1 MRNYNRFI
9 LTTLFLLFGLL
20 QMSAQKISG
29 VVTDKKTGEPVAFM
43 NVFYDGKGI
52 GTTTD
57 LDGKYIV
64 ESRVGLNELT
74 FSFVGY
80 KTKKV
85 KVNSGHFQTLNVQVE
100 PDEVLLQEVTVKPK
114 RERYSRKNNPA
125 VIMMEKVIAAKKN
138 NDLNKYP
145 YHQYDKYQKLTLAL
159 NELTSDSLES
169 GIFKKVP
176 NLKDHIELCPET
188 NKLILPVSVDET
200 VSTEVF
206 RNNPKSEK
214 TIVKGVNSTGIN
226 EIFNTGDI
234 LNTMLHEVFTDVNIY
249 DDQVRLLQYPFTSPI
264 ATSGAIQFY
273 RYFIMD
279 TLDVDNEKCFHL
291 TFVPNNSQDFGF
303 TGHLYVKADSS
314 YQVKRC
320 TLNLPKKSDVNFV
333 EHMEILQ
340 EFEQL
345 PSGENV
351 LVNDDML
358 VEILFNKLF
367 SKFQVRRIT
376 RYDDYAFD
384 DLPNNLFKG
393 KGKEVHEADAMMK
406 DEDFWSKYRK
416 VELTK
421 SEDNMD
427 SFLDRIQQI
436 KGFKFVVFGLKA
448 LIENF
453 VETSAGKSKVDI
465 GPINTLVGSN
475 QFEGFRTRLSAQTT
489 ANLNKHFFAKGYMA
503 YGFKDKRP
511 KYNAEFEY
519 SFDEK
524 KYLPREFPIK
534 SITVGA
540 GYDMVSPVDK
550 FMPTDKDN
558 LFTAFKIT
566 EVDQYMY
573 QKKVYATYKQEYE
586 NGYSHHF
593 GFRRTVDEPVGS
605 LQYKKLNDGSL
616 LKEITTTQFTAGIR
630 YAPGETFINT
640 KQRRLPLN
648 LDAPVFTVE
657 HTLGVKNLFGS
668 DYNYNFTE
676 VGVYK
681 RIWMRSWG
689 KIDAYL
695 KGGVQWNKVP
705 FNLLIMPAANL
716 SYIME
721 YETFN
726 LINNMEFLNDKYG
739 SLDIGWDMNGK
750 IFNRIPLL
758 KKLKWREWVQVKV
771 LWGTLSDKNNPFLEE
786 NKNDDTLLQFPMRDG
801 VYTSHLMEKNRPY
814 VELAFGVHNI
824 FKLLHIEYVKRLNY
838 LENPYC
844 NKDGIRLMVRMTF

>member
-1 MRNYNRFI
+1 MRNYSRFI

-145 YHQYDKYQKLTLAL
+145 YHQFDKYQKLTLAL

>member
-20 QMSAQKISG
+20 HMSAQKISG

-145 YHQYDKYQKLTLAL
+145 YHQFDKYQKLTLAL

>member
-406 DEDFWSKYRK
+406 DDDFWSKYRK

-427 SFLDRIQQI
+427 SFLNRIQQI

-616 LKEITTTQFTAGIR
+616 LKEITTTQFSAGIR